1 MRPSSKDASSW
12 QRLCADVEV
21 EVGSSITQCKKNLRT
36 KHINL
41 IDFVNMKKR
50 GGHISECEFSTK
62 KALRNYILFVPGKV
76 FPLKKAKENGF
87 ISQLLIKVW
96 NTG

>member
-1 MRPSSKDASSW
+1 MAKKKHG

-21 EVGSSITQCKKNLRT
+21 EVGSSITQCKKALRS

-41 IDFVNMKKR
+41 IDFVRMKKR
-50 GGHISECEFSTK
+50 GGDVSECEFPTR

-76 FPLKKAKENGF
+76 FRTLKKAKENGF
-87 ISQLLIKVW
+87 ISQLLIQVW
-96 NTG
+96 NAG